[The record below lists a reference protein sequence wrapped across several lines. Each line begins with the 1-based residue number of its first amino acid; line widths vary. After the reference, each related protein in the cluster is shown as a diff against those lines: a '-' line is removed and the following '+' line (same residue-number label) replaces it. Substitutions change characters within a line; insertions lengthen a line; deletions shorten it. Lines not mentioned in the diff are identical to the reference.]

1 MKIYIVVYS
10 YSLIII
16 ITIIVNITISQDK
29 SEHTCGSNVLL
40 EEILVSSQQVC
51 KIQWSLRYGSRKT
64 GRESAV
70 FQQY

>member
-1 MKIYIVVYS
+1 MKIYFVVYS

-16 ITIIVNITISQDK
+16 ITTITVNITITQDK
-29 SEHTCGSNVLL
+29 NEHTCGSNILL

-70 FQQY
+70 FQ